1 MDFLPDISPILVTII
16 ILILTLTAFICEW
29 LPVDLTAL
37 SVAIVLMLLGLVS
50 PNEGISGFGNS
61 ATITVMAM
69 FILSAGI
76 TKTGILNIV
85 RDWLIVWGGNHP
97 TRQIFVMGSI
107 VGSISAF
114 INNTA
119 VVAIFL
125 PIIEQWSKQTKVS
138 VSKLLIPLS
147 FSTILGGLITLI
159 GTSTNILASGV
170 AVQLGYPEFSIFQFT
185 RLGIPVFIFGLIYL
199 SFIAPKLLPDRK
211 PVGGESLSEDYE
223 IREYVS
229 EMIIPP
235 NSSLI
240 GQTLRSSKIQ
250 RKFDLDVLE
259 IIRNDTHFAP
269 PLADKILSV
278 GDILLVRSSRTN
290 LLNIKDERGVE
301 ILADF
306 KFSSTNLETDNDSI
320 QEEKIAEVLI
330 LSNSRLIG
338 STLKD
343 LRFRQRYNATVLA
356 IRRGQELIRERL
368 GKTTLKFGDLLLVQ
382 APKESFIGLQTT
394 RELLVLEEKNRE
406 GLRTEKATTA
416 LVIIIGVI
424 AIAAFDIFP
433 ILVTSLAGVILMVI
447 TGCLKPGE
455 IYGAVRWDIIFL
467 LAGLIPLGIAMD
479 NSGTN
484 EWLADQLFGVAGN
497 LSGYWI
503 LVLFY
508 LATCLLTEVLSNNA
522 SVVLMI
528 PIAVKIAEIMGLN
541 PLAFM
546 YAVTF
551 AASNSYLAPIG
562 YQTNT
567 MVYAPGGY
575 KFLDYTR
582 VGLPLTCSFTLLI
595 PLLIVKIYGISP

>member
-1 MDFLPDISPILVTII
+1 MNWLDISPIF
-16 ILILTLTAFICEW
+16 LTLTVLIVALIAFIAEW
-29 LPVDLTAL
+29 LPVDLTSL
-37 SVAIVLMLLGLVS
+37 SITVVLMILGLVS

-76 TKTGILNIV
+76 TKTGILNII
-85 RDWLIVWGGNHP
+85 RDWLIQWGGKNP
-97 TRQIFVMGSI
+97 TQQIFTLGVI
-107 VGSISAF
+107 VGPISAF

-125 PIIEQWSKQTKVS
+125 PIVEQWSKQAKVS
-138 VSKLLIPLS
+138 ISKLLIPMS
-147 FSTILGGLITLI
+147 FLTILGGLITLL
-159 GTSTNILASGV
+159 GTSTNILASGI
-170 AVQLGYPEFSIFQFT
+170 AVQLGYPEFGIFQFT
-185 RLGIPVFIFGLIYL
+185 KLGLPVFLIGLIYL
-199 SFIAPKLLPDRK
+199 SIASPKLLPARK
-211 PVGGESLSEDYE
+211 PPGGESLAEDYE
-223 IREYVS
+223 LKEYVS

-235 NSSLI
+235 KSSLI
-240 GQTLRSSKIQ
+240 GQTLRSSEIQ

-259 IIRNDTHFAP
+259 IIRNDTHFPP
-269 PLADKILSV
+269 PLADKVLAV
-278 GDILLVRSSRTN
+278 GDILLVRGSRSN

-306 KFSSTNLETDNDSI
+306 KFNSQELEEQNNS

-338 STLKD
+338 SSLKD

-356 IRRGQELIRERL
+356 VRRGQELIRERF
-368 GKTTLKFGDLLLVQ
+368 GKIPLKFGDLLLIQ
-382 APKESFIGLQTT
+382 APKDSFIGLQTT

-406 GLRTEKATTA
+406 GLRQNKAGIA
-416 LVIIIGVI
+416 LAIILAVILTS
-424 AIAAFDIFP
+424 AFDLVP
-433 ILVTSLAGVILMVI
+433 ILVSSLAGVLVMVM

-455 IYGAVRWDIIFL
+455 IYGSVRWDIIFL

-484 EWLADQLFGVAGN
+484 QWLADNLLKVAGN

-508 LATCLLTEVLSNNA
+508 FATSMLTEVLSNNA
-522 SVVLMI
+522 AVVLMI
-528 PIAVKIAEIMGLN
+528 PIAVKVAETIGLE
-541 PLAFM
+541 PLSFM

-582 VGLPLTCSFTLLI
+582 VGLPLTFTLTFTV
-595 PLLIVKIYGISP
+595 PLLIVKIYGL

>member
-1 MDFLPDISPILVTII
+1 MDFLADISPIFLTIFV
-16 ILILTLTAFICEW
+16 LILALITFIVEW
-29 LPVDLTAL
+29 LPIDLNSLLIAVL
-37 SVAIVLMLLGLVS
+37 LMLLGLVS

-85 RDWLIVWGGNHP
+85 RDWLIKWGGRNP
-97 TRQIFVMGSI
+97 RQQIFIMGMI
-107 VGSISAF
+107 VGTISGF

-125 PIIEQWSKQTKVS
+125 PIVEQWCQQTKVS

-147 FSTILGGLITLI
+147 FSTILGGMITVL
-159 GTSTNILASGV
+159 GTSTNILASGI
-170 AVQLGYPEFSIFQFT
+170 AVQLSYSEFSIFQFT
-185 RLGIPVFIFGLIYL
+185 QLGLPVFFIGLIYL
-199 SFIAPKLLPDRK
+199 ALVCPVVLPARK
-211 PVGGESLSEDYE
+211 PAGGESLSDDYDLK
-223 IREYVS
+223 EYVT
-229 EMIIPP
+229 EMIIPS

-240 GQTLRSSKIQ
+240 GETLRNSQIQ

-259 IIRNDTHFAP
+259 IIRNDIHFPP
-269 PLADKILSV
+269 PLADKILTV
-278 GDILLVRSSRTN
+278 GDILLVRGSRSS
-290 LLNIKDERGVE
+290 LLTIKDERGVE

-306 KFSSTNLETDNDSI
+306 KFNSDKLQLDDVEN
-320 QEEKIAEVLI
+320 QEKVAEILI

-368 GKTTLKFGDLLLVQ
+368 GKVSLRFADLLLVQ
-382 APKESFIGLQTT
+382 APRDSFIGLQTT
-394 RELLVLEEKNRE
+394 RELLVLEEKNIE
-406 GLRTEKATTA
+406 GLRQDKAMMA
-416 LVIIIGVI
+416 LAIVVGVVL
-424 AIAAFDIFP
+424 IAAFDILP
-433 ILVTSLAGVILMVI
+433 ILVSSLTGVLLMVI

-484 EWLADQLFGVAGN
+484 QWLADQLLN
-497 LSGYWI
+497 LADNLPGYWL

-508 LATCLLTEVLSNNA
+508 LATSMLTEVLSNNA

-528 PIAVKIAEIMGLN
+528 PIAVKVAETIGLN

-546 YAVTF
+546 YVVTF

-582 VGLPLTCSFTLLI
+582 IGLPLTITLTFLTPFLI
-595 PLLIVKIYGISP
+595 IKIYGI

>member
-1 MDFLPDISPILVTII
+1 MNLLPEISPIFLTIT
-16 ILILTLTAFICEW
+16 ILIFTLVAFIAEW
-29 LPVDLTAL
+29 LPVDLTSLLIA
-37 SVAIVLMLLGLVS
+37 VILMVFGLVS
-50 PNEGISGFGNS
+50 PDEGISGFGNS

-85 RDWLIVWGGNHP
+85 RDWLIKYGGKNP
-97 TRQIFVMGSI
+97 TQQIFVMGGI
-107 VGSISAF
+107 VGTISAF

-125 PIIEQWSKQTKVS
+125 PIVEQWSKQVKVS

-147 FSTILGGLITLI
+147 YATVLGGMITVL
-159 GTSTNILASGV
+159 GTSTNILASGI
-170 AVQLGYPEFSIFQFT
+170 AKQLGYPEFGIFQFT
-185 RLGIPVFIFGLIYL
+185 QLGLPVFLIGLVYL
-199 SFIAPKLLPDRK
+199 AFAAPKLLPARK
-211 PVGGESLSEDYE
+211 PAGGESLSEDYDLK
-223 IREYVS
+223 EYVT

-235 NSSLI
+235 KSSLI
-240 GQTLRSSKIQ
+240 GETLRSSQIQ

-259 IIRNDTHFAP
+259 IIHNDIHFPP
-269 PLADKILSV
+269 PLADKVLTV
-278 GDILLVRSSRTN
+278 GDILLVRGNRDS

-306 KFSSTNLETDNDSI
+306 KFSSANMETENSDE
-320 QEEKIAEVLI
+320 EEKIAEVLI

-368 GKTTLKFGDLLLVQ
+368 GKVSLKFGDLLLVQ
-382 APKESFIGLQTT
+382 APKDSFIGLQTT
-394 RELLVLEEKNRE
+394 RELLVLEEKNIE
-406 GLRTEKATTA
+406 GLRQEKALISLA
-416 LVIIIGVI
+416 IIVGVI
-424 AIAAFDIFP
+424 LVSAVDILP
-433 ILVTSLAGVILMVI
+433 ILVSSLIGVLLMVI

-484 EWLADQLFGVAGN
+484 QWLADRLLNVAGN

-508 LATCLLTEVLSNNA
+508 FATSMLTEVLSNNA
-522 SVVLMI
+522 AVVLMI
-528 PIAVKIAEIMGLN
+528 PIAVKVAETVGLN

-546 YAVTF
+546 YVVTF

-582 VGLPLTCSFTLLI
+582 IGLPLTITLTLI
-595 PLLIVKIYGISP
+595 TPLLIIKIYGL

>member
-1 MDFLPDISPILVTII
+1 MISSIFLTLIILVFT
-16 ILILTLTAFICEW
+16 LIAFITEW
-29 LPVDLTAL
+29 LPIDLTSLA
-37 SVAIVLMLLGLVS
+37 VAVILMTLGLVS
-50 PNEGISGFGNS
+50 PEEGISGFGNS

-76 TKTGILNIV
+76 TKTGILNLI
-85 RDWLIVWGGNHP
+85 RDLLIKWGGNHP
-97 TRQIFVMGSI
+97 SQQILTLGMI
-107 VGSISAF
+107 VGPISAF

-125 PIIEQWSKQTKVS
+125 PIVEQWSKQTKIS
-138 VSKLLIPLS
+138 ISKLLIPLS
-147 FSTILGGLITLI
+147 FSTILGGMMTLL
-159 GTSTNILASGV
+159 GTSTNILASGI
-170 AVQLGYPEFSIFQFT
+170 AKQLGYQEFSIFQFT
-185 RLGIPVFIFGLIYL
+185 LLGLPVFTFGLIYL
-199 SFIAPKLLPDRK
+199 ALASPHLLPARK
-211 PVGGESLSEDYE
+211 PPGGESLSDDYE
-223 IREYVS
+223 LKEYVS
-229 EMIIPP
+229 EMIITP

-240 GQTLRSSKIQ
+240 GDTLRSSQIQ

-259 IIRNDTHFAP
+259 IIRNDVHFPP
-269 PLADKILSV
+269 PLADKRLAV
-278 GDILLVRSSRTN
+278 GDILLVRSSGNN
-290 LLNIKDERGVE
+290 LLKIKDERGVE

-306 KFSSTNLETDNDSI
+306 KFNSNNLDNNENY

-356 IRRGQELIRERL
+356 IRRGQELLRERL
-368 GKTTLKFGDLLLVQ
+368 GKIPLRFGDLLLVQ
-382 APKESFIGLQTT
+382 APKDSFIGLQTT

-406 GLRTEKATTA
+406 SLRTNKAPIA
-416 LVIIIGVI
+416 LIIV
-424 AIAAFDIFP
+424 
-433 ILVTSLAGVILMVI
+433 AGVILLSAFNVVPILISSLIGVLLMVI

-484 EWLADQLFGVAGN
+484 QWLAEKLLVVGGN

-508 LATCLLTEVLSNNA
+508 LATSMLTEILSNNA
-522 SVVLMI
+522 AVVLMI
-528 PIAVKIAEIMGLN
+528 PIAVKVAENLGIEPLSIM
-541 PLAFM
+541 
-546 YAVTF
+546 YVVTF

-567 MVYAPGGY
+567 MVYASGGY
-575 KFLDYTR
+575 RFLDYTR
-582 VGLPLTCSFTLLI
+582 VGFPLTLALTILTPWLVI
-595 PLLIVKIYGISP
+595 KIYGL

>member
-1 MDFLPDISPILVTII
+1 MDISPIFLTII
-16 ILILTLTAFICEW
+16 VLIVALIAFIAEW
-29 LPVDLTAL
+29 LPVDLTSL
-37 SVAIVLMLLGLVS
+37 SVAVVLMVLGLVS
-50 PNEGISGFGNS
+50 PDEGISGFGNS

-69 FILSAGI
+69 FILSGGI

-85 RDWLIVWGGNHP
+85 RDWLIKWGGKNP
-97 TRQIFVMGSI
+97 TRQILVMGTI

-125 PIIEQWSKQTKVS
+125 PIVEQWSKQTKVS

-147 FSTILGGLITLI
+147 YATVLGGMITVL

-170 AVQLGYPEFSIFQFT
+170 AVQLGYPAFSIFQFT
-185 RLGIPVFIFGLIYL
+185 ALGLPVFIIGLIYL
-199 SFIAPKLLPDRK
+199 SLVAPKILPARK
-211 PVGGESLSEDYE
+211 PAGGESLSEDYE
-223 IREYVS
+223 LNEYVS

-235 NSSLI
+235 KSSLI
-240 GQTLRSSKIQ
+240 GQTLRTSEIQ
-250 RKFDLDVLE
+250 RKFDLDILE
-259 IIRNDTHFAP
+259 IIRNDEHFPP
-269 PLADKILSV
+269 PLADKLLAV
-278 GDILLVRSSRTN
+278 GDILLVRGSRNN

-301 ILADF
+301 ILADY
-306 KFSSTNLETDNDSI
+306 KFNSDNLEKDNNNK
-320 QEEKIAEVLI
+320 EEKIAEVLI

-343 LRFRQRYNATVLA
+343 IRFRQRYNCTVLA

-368 GKTTLKFGDLLLVQ
+368 GKVSLKFGDLLLIQ

-394 RELLVLEEKNRE
+394 RELLVLEEKNRD
-406 GLRTEKATTA
+406 GLRQDKALIA

-424 AIAAFDIFP
+424 LISALDIVP
-433 ILVTSLAGVILMVI
+433 ILVSSLVGVILMVI

-484 EWLADQLFGVAGN
+484 QWLADNLLGVAGN

-508 LATCLLTEVLSNNA
+508 FATSMLTEVLSNNA
-522 SVVLMI
+522 AVVLMI
-528 PIAVKIAEIMGLN
+528 PIAVKIAENLGYDALS
-541 PLAFM
+541 FM
-546 YAVTF
+546 YVVTF

-582 VGLPLTCSFTLLI
+582 IGLPLTVTLTLI
-595 PLLIVKIYGISP
+595 TPLLVIKIFGI

>member
-1 MDFLPDISPILVTII
+1 MPEISPIFLTIT
-16 ILILTLTAFICEW
+16 ILIVTLTAFICEW

-37 SVAIVLMLLGLVS
+37 SVAIVLMLFGLVS

-85 RDWLIVWGGNHP
+85 RDWLIKWGGNHP
-97 TRQIFVMGSI
+97 SRQILVMGGI

-125 PIIEQWSKQTKVS
+125 PIIEQWSKQTKIS
-138 VSKLLIPLS
+138 ISKLLIPLS

-170 AVQLGYPEFSIFQFT
+170 AVQLGYPEFTIFQFT
-185 RLGIPVFIFGLIYL
+185 KLGLPVFIIGLLYL
-199 SFIAPKLLPDRK
+199 GFFSPYILPARK
-211 PVGGESLSEDYE
+211 PPGGESLSDNYE
-223 IREYVS
+223 IKDYVS

-240 GQTLRSSKIQ
+240 GQTLRGSQIQ

-259 IIRNDTHFAP
+259 IIRNDIHFAP
-269 PLADKILSV
+269 PLADKVLSV

-306 KFSSTNLETDNDSI
+306 KFNSNNLEEENNSI

-338 STLKD
+338 TTLKD

-368 GKTTLKFGDLLLVQ
+368 GKTSLKFGDLLLVQ

-394 RELLVLEEKNRE
+394 RELLVLEEKDRE
-406 GLRTEKATTA
+406 GLRTDKAGIA
-416 LVIIIGVI
+416 LMIIIGVI
-424 AIAAFDIFP
+424 AIAGFDLAP
-433 ILVTSLAGVILMVI
+433 ILVTSLTGVVLMVI

-484 EWLADQLFGVAGN
+484 EWLADNLLNIGGN
-497 LSGYWI
+497 LPGYWI
-503 LVLFY
+503 LVVFY
-508 LATCLLTEVLSNNA
+508 LATCILTEILSNNA
-522 SVVLMI
+522 AVVLMI
-528 PIAVKIAEIMGLN
+528 PIAVKVAEIVGLN

-582 VGLPLTCSFTLLI
+582 VGLPLTICFTFLI
-595 PLLIVKIYGISP
+595 PLLIVKLYGIS

>member
-1 MDFLPDISPILVTII
+1 MVF
-16 ILILTLTAFICEW
+16 
-29 LPVDLTAL
+29 
-37 SVAIVLMLLGLVS
+37 GLVS
-50 PNEGISGFGNS
+50 PDEGISGFGNS

-85 RDWLIVWGGNHP
+85 RDSLIQWGGKNP
-97 TRQIFVMGSI
+97 TQQIFTMGVI
-107 VGSISAF
+107 VGTISAF

-119 VVAIFL
+119 VVAVFL
-125 PIIEQWSKQTKVS
+125 PIVEQWSKQTKVS

-147 FSTILGGLITLI
+147 FSTILGGLITVL
-159 GTSTNILASGV
+159 GTSTNILASGI
-170 AVQLGYPEFSIFQFT
+170 AVQLGYQEFGIFQFT
-185 RLGIPVFIFGLIYL
+185 KLGLPIFFIGLIYL
-199 SFIAPKLLPDRK
+199 AIASPKILPARK
-211 PVGGESLSEDYE
+211 SAGGESLSEDYDLK
-223 IREYVS
+223 EYVT

-235 NSSLI
+235 KSSLI
-240 GQTLRSSKIQ
+240 GETLRSSEIQ

-259 IIRNDTHFAP
+259 IIHNDIHFPP
-269 PLADKILSV
+269 PLADKILV
-278 GDILLVRSSRTN
+278 MGDILLVRGSRDG

-306 KFSSTNLETDNDSI
+306 KFNSAKMETETSNE
-320 QEEKIAEVLI
+320 QEKIAEVLI
-330 LSNSRLIG
+330 LSNARLIG

-343 LRFRQRYNATVLA
+343 LRFRQRYNGTVLA

-368 GKTTLKFGDLLLVQ
+368 GKVTLKFGDLLLVQ
-382 APKESFIGLQTT
+382 APRESFIGLQTS
-394 RELLVLEEKNRE
+394 RELLVLEEKNIE
-406 GLRTEKATTA
+406 GLRQEKSLISLAIISSVV
-416 LVIIIGVI
+416 LV
-424 AIAAFDIFP
+424 AAFNILP
-433 ILVTSLAGVILMVI
+433 ILVTSLIGVLLMVI

-484 EWLADQLFGVAGN
+484 QWLANHLINIAGS

-508 LATCLLTEVLSNNA
+508 FATTMLTEVLSNNA

-528 PIAVKIAEIMGLN
+528 PIAVKVAETISLN

-546 YAVTF
+546 YVVTF

-582 VGLPLTCSFTLLI
+582 IGLPLTIVLTFIT
-595 PLLIVKIYGISP
+595 PLLIIKIYGL

>member
-1 MDFLPDISPILVTII
+1 MNWLDISPIF
-16 ILILTLTAFICEW
+16 LTLTVLIVALIAFIAEW
-29 LPVDLTAL
+29 LPVDLTSL
-37 SVAIVLMLLGLVS
+37 SITVVLMILGLVS

-76 TKTGILNIV
+76 TKTGILNII
-85 RDWLIVWGGNHP
+85 RDWLIQWGGKNP
-97 TRQIFVMGSI
+97 TQQIFTLGVI
-107 VGSISAF
+107 VGPISAF

-125 PIIEQWSKQTKVS
+125 PIVEQWSKQAKVS
-138 VSKLLIPLS
+138 ISKLLIPMS
-147 FSTILGGLITLI
+147 FLTILGGLITLL
-159 GTSTNILASGV
+159 GTSTNILASGI
-170 AVQLGYPEFSIFQFT
+170 AVQLGYPEFGIFQFT
-185 RLGIPVFIFGLIYL
+185 KLGLPVFFIGLIYL
-199 SFIAPKLLPDRK
+199 SIASPKLLPARK
-211 PVGGESLSEDYE
+211 PPGGESLAEDYE
-223 IREYVS
+223 LKEYVS

-235 NSSLI
+235 KSSLI
-240 GQTLRSSKIQ
+240 GQTLRSSEIQ

-259 IIRNDTHFAP
+259 IIRNDTHFPP
-269 PLADKILSV
+269 PLADKVLAV
-278 GDILLVRSSRTN
+278 GDILLVRGSRSN

-306 KFSSTNLETDNDSI
+306 KFNSQELEEQNNS

-338 STLKD
+338 SSLKD

-356 IRRGQELIRERL
+356 VRRGQELIRERF
-368 GKTTLKFGDLLLVQ
+368 GKIPLRFGDLLLIQ
-382 APKESFIGLQTT
+382 APKDSFIGLQTT

-406 GLRTEKATTA
+406 GLRQNKAGIA
-416 LVIIIGVI
+416 LAIVLTVIFTS
-424 AIAAFDIFP
+424 AFNFVP
-433 ILVTSLAGVILMVI
+433 ILVSSLAGVLIMVI

-455 IYGAVRWDIIFL
+455 VYGSVRWDIIFL

-484 EWLADQLFGVAGN
+484 QWLADNLLKVAGN

-508 LATCLLTEVLSNNA
+508 FATSMLTEVLSNNA
-522 SVVLMI
+522 AVVLMI
-528 PIAVKIAEIMGLN
+528 PIAVKVAETIGLE
-541 PLAFM
+541 PLSFM

-582 VGLPLTCSFTLLI
+582 VGLPLTLTFTFTV
-595 PLLIVKIYGISP
+595 PLLIVKIYGL

>member
-1 MDFLPDISPILVTII
+1 MDFLSNISPIFLTVTVLII
-16 ILILTLTAFICEW
+16 ALIAFIAEW
-29 LPVDLTAL
+29 LPVDLTSL
-37 SVAIVLMLLGLVS
+37 CVAVVLMLLGLVTPS
-50 PNEGISGFGNS
+50 EGISGFGNS

-85 RDWLIVWGGNHP
+85 RDWLIKFGGKNP
-97 TRQIFVMGSI
+97 SQQIFTMGMI
-107 VGSISAF
+107 VGPISAF

-125 PIIEQWSKQTKVS
+125 PIVEQWSKQTKTS
-138 VSKLLIPLS
+138 ISKLLIPLS
-147 FSTILGGLITLI
+147 YLTILGGLITLL
-159 GTSTNILASGV
+159 GTSTNILASGI

-185 RLGIPVFIFGLIYL
+185 KLGLPVFLIGLIYL
-199 SFIAPKLLPDRK
+199 SLAAPKILPARK
-211 PVGGESLSEDYE
+211 PAGGESLSEDYE
-223 IREYVS
+223 LKEYVS

-235 NSSLI
+235 KSSLI
-240 GQTLRSSKIQ
+240 GQTLRSSEIQ
-250 RKFDLDVLE
+250 RKFDLDILE
-259 IIRNDTHFAP
+259 IIRNDVLFPP
-269 PLADKILSV
+269 PLADKILAV
-278 GDILLVRSSRTN
+278 GDILLVRGSRNN

-301 ILADF
+301 ILADY
-306 KFSSTNLETDNDSI
+306 KFNSDNLERENNS

-343 LRFRQRYNATVLA
+343 LRFRQRYNGTVLA

-368 GKTTLKFGDLLLVQ
+368 GKVTLKFGDLLLSQ
-382 APKESFIGLQTT
+382 ATKESFIGLQTT

-406 GLRTEKATTA
+406 GLRQEKAFIA
-416 LVIIIGVI
+416 LGIILSVILIS
-424 AIAAFDIFP
+424 ALDIVP
-433 ILVTSLAGVILMVI
+433 ILTASLAGVLLMVI

-467 LAGLIPLGIAMD
+467 LAGLIPLGVAMD

-484 EWLADQLFGVAGN
+484 QWLADKILAVAGN

-508 LATCLLTEVLSNNA
+508 FATSMLTEVLSNNA
-522 SVVLMI
+522 AVVLMI
-528 PIAVKIAEIMGLN
+528 PIAVKIAESIGYDALS
-541 PLAFM
+541 FM
-546 YAVTF
+546 YVVTF

-567 MVYAPGGY
+567 MIYAPGGY

-582 VGLPLTCSFTLLI
+582 IGLPLTITLTLI
-595 PLLIVKIYGISP
+595 TPLLVMKIYGLKP